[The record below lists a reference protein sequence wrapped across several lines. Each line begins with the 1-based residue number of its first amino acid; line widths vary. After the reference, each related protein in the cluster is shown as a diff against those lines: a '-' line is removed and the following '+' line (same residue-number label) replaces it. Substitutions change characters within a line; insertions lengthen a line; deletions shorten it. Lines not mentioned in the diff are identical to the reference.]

1 MDACDTIT
9 VTFIPHLINVVVWL
23 FRAEHERC
31 SLSEFFPELVL
42 SHLRV
47 EKQMQIRIQKYHSL
61 KIVHCFIALASMGA
75 KKMFAN
81 DMITLCPSSKK

>member
-1 MDACDTIT
+1 MIT
-9 VTFIPHLINVVVWL
+9 VTFICYLINVVVWL

-31 SLSEFFPELVL
+31 SLPEFFPELVL
-42 SHLRV
+42 SHLKV

-61 KIVHCFIALASMGA
+61 KIIHCFIELASRRA

-81 DMITLCPSSKK
+81 DMITFCPSSKK